1 MEWGEYLGFF
11 LSPVFF
17 WGFLLAELNQ
27 KPVGTGVGENVAG
40 WGQLLWCRTGQS
52 RPGNES
58 ENRQITILVTS
69 HISNNNIP
77 EGTTTTFS
85 VSLTDFLE
93 SPVQPHSVCAL
104 SLSCVWLFVTPWTV
118 AHQGPLS
125 TGLSRQEYWSGL
137 PFPSSGHLPDP
148 GLPHWRQILYYLSQ
162 QGSPLKHF
170 KCRNSDFLNILYEKF
185 GGTFREYILLDVPH
199 TKSAQRNLWGLAI
212 IQNSIS
218 ESPDLNC
225 LPTGARGNPST

>member
-1 MEWGEYLGFF
+1 MDWGEYLGFF

-40 WGQLLWCRTGQS
+40 RGQLLWCRTVQS

-58 ENRQITILVTS
+58 DNRQITILVTS

-85 VSLTDFLE
+85 GSLTDFLE
-93 SPVQPHSVCAL
+93 SPVQPLL

-118 AHQGPLS
+118 AHQAPLAMEI
-125 TGLSRQEYWSGL
+125 LQARILEWVAM
-137 PFPSSGHLPDP
+137 PSSRGS
-148 GLPHWRQILYYLSQ
+148 SQ
-162 QGSPLKHF
+162 PRDQTQVSRVAGRFFTIWTTREALQAHSTSPNKSLESGSPIHS
-170 KCRNSDFLNILYEKF
+170 RVMS
-185 GGTFREYILLDVPH
+185 G
-199 TKSAQRNLWGLAI
+199 
-212 IQNSIS
+212 
-218 ESPDLNC
+218 
-225 LPTGARGNPST
+225 